1 MVDQKY
7 RTVSSLIFLFLFL
20 SVTLC
25 INFFHTESSIHP
37 NHNCPACQ
45 FQNSTLATAQFDGFH
60 LPQLTLLEMLKAFE
74 AFDYNSLCFVNPT
87 SRSPPQI

>member
-1 MVDQKY
+1 MVCKKHQ
-7 RTVSSLIFLFLFL
+7 TLSSLVFLFLFL

-25 INFFHTESSIHP
+25 INFFHTENSIQI

-45 FQNSTLATAQFDGFH
+45 FQCSTLATTQINFFH
-60 LPQLTLLEMLKAFE
+60 LPQLMLLEMLKTFE
-74 AFDYNSLCFVNPT
+74 TFHYNSLCFVNPA

>member
-1 MVDQKY
+1 MAGKKY
-7 RTVSSLIFLFLFL
+7 RTLYNLIFLFFFL

-45 FQNSTLATAQFDGFH
+45 FQNSTLATSQINFFH
-60 LPQLTLLEMLKAFE
+60 LPQLTLLEMLKTFE
-74 AFDYNSLCFVNPT
+74 AFHYKSLCFVNPT
-87 SRSPPQI
+87 SRSPPQV